1 MEALPRALQR
11 LRKLL
16 GRARRRFALDT
27 FDVFGRRV
35 TDEDA
40 EFRAPDGYV
49 FRWGDPEDVLEA
61 DVVHTELDAEERAIF
76 SRQVGQPLRE
86 RQQVKVVEETA
97 DTVYLIAPYVGP
109 EIGAELTDAELEQVC
124 GGSKKG
130 GGGGGGGG
138 GTYYICN
145 NNVGVGTRVEISTDV
160 SLF

>member
-1 MEALPRALQR
+1 MSEIERRYEIVEVIAEFAAKDPEYRRALLQN
-11 LRKLL
+11 
-16 GRARRRFALDT
+16 
-27 FDVFGRRV
+27 
-35 TDEDA
+35 
-40 EFRAPDGYV
+40 P
-49 FRWGDPEDVLEA
+49 
-61 DVVHTELDAEERAIF
+61 RAIF

-97 DTVYLIAPYVGP
+97 DTIYLIAPYVGP

-160 SLF
+160 SLS